1 MKRSL
6 MSIVMVLVT
15 SLTLSAQTEMI
26 HGTVKTV
33 EKSTST
39 VTVATDDGAETVLHF
54 TEETV
59 VHPTDKGTKDV
70 WHGLKAG
77 TKVAVHYTDVAAR
90 KTAVEVY
97 DLTKTGLKATAGAV
111 VSVDRATAKVRR
123 QVGRRCRAR
132 VCSDGPGYEAG
143 GHGDGQGRGH
153 RRQGHRVLHREGRQ
167 EDRAVLQGVS
177 GAHNVRTST

>member
-6 MSIVMVLVT
+6 MSIVMVLLT
-15 SLTLSAQTEMI
+15 SLTLSAQTQMI

-39 VTVATDDGAETVLHF
+39 VTVTTDDGAETVLHF
-54 TEETV
+54 TQETV

-77 TKVAVHYTDVAAR
+77 TRIAVHYTDVAAR

-111 VSVDRATAKVRR
+111 VSVDRATRKCVVKSADGVEHAFVLTALATKQVGTATAKGVTTGAKVT
-123 QVGRRCRAR
+123 V
-132 VCSDGPGYEAG
+132 YYTEKAG
-143 GHGDGQGRGH
+143 KKTVQFFK
-153 RRQGHRVLHREGRQ
+153 
-167 EDRAVLQGVS
+167 A
-177 GAHNVRTST
+177 

>member
-6 MSIVMVLVT
+6 MSIVMVLLT

-33 EKSTST
+33 EKSSATM
-39 VTVATDDGAETVLHF
+39 TVATDDGAEAVLHF
-54 TEETV
+54 TDETI
-59 VHPTDKGTKDV
+59 VHPSDKGTKDV

-77 TKVAVHYTDVAAR
+77 TKIAVHYTDVAAR

-111 VSVDRATAKVRR
+111 VSVDCATRKCVVKSADGVEHAFVLTARASKQVGTATAKGVATGAK
-123 QVGRRCRAR
+123 VT
-132 VCSDGPGYEAG
+132 VDYTEKAG
-143 GHGDGQGRGH
+143 KKTVQFFK
-153 RRQGHRVLHREGRQ
+153 
-167 EDRAVLQGVS
+167 A
-177 GAHNVRTST
+177 